1 MKRILFLLALIL
13 SVTNVMAQELTVK
26 NFALDPTDLTAST
39 QRRNDNNGDACALIK
54 VQLAR
59 PGAEFLG
66 NVRGDTPYSNSVYMV
81 YMMQGS
87 KFLEV
92 RLEGYLPVKVN
103 FTDYGY
109 KNGVESLSTYIL
121 SITLPNVVGQSV
133 DNGKTYF
140 SLSVTPKS
148 ASVRVD
154 GDLVALEDGTW
165 FKQLDRGVH
174 RYIIEAAG
182 YETKEETF
190 TLGAE
195 RKSLQ
200 VSLVSTMA
208 TLTVKCLTPGAD
220 IFIDEKKRGSNSTWT
235 GTLVPNSYV
244 IEARKEGYYSQQQSV
259 ELSAKQNRTIE
270 LPALIARV
278 GQLDVAYR
286 PLDSEVWIDGKKVGL
301 SPDVF
306 KNLVVGVHSVEI
318 RKEGYRSETKSV
330 TIAEGQTATL
340 SGSLVDNQTFK
351 VNGVSFTMI
360 HVEGGTFTMGCSNIQ
375 DKDAGD
381 DESPVHQ
388 VTLSNYSIGE
398 TEVTQELW
406 DAVMESNPSFFKGSK
421 RPVEQVS
428 WNDCQ
433 DFILKL
439 NAATGRTFR
448 LPTEAEWE
456 YAARGGTKSRGYKY
470 AGSNSLGD
478 VAWYTDNSGKGR
490 LHDVAT
496 KQANELGLYD
506 MSGNVLEWCSDWYDK
521 NYYVNSSQTNPQG
534 PQNGQYRVF
543 RGGSWFDY
551 ARFCRTSIRLS
562 DHPGYHCSYLGLRLV
577 LPE

>member
-1 MKRILFLLALIL
+1 MKRFVSLLFLCMAFTFAMSQRL
-13 SVTNVMAQELTVK
+13 NVE
-26 NFALDPTDLTAST
+26 NFTIVPHDLTGKT
-39 QRRNDNNGDACALIK
+39 HPRNDNNGQPCALVK

-59 PGAEFLG
+59 PGATFQG
-66 NVRGDTPYSNSVYMV
+66 NVMGDTPYSQSEYFV
-81 YMMQGS
+81 YMMKGS
-87 KFLEV
+87 KMLQV
-92 RLEGYLPVKVN
+92 KLEGYLPVMIDFEK
-103 FTDYGY
+103 DWGIA
-109 KNGVESLSTYIL
+109 GVEPLMTYVL
-121 SITLPNVVGQSV
+121 SIALPNVVGQSV

-140 SLSVTPKS
+140 SLTVTPKS

-154 GDLVALEDGTW
+154 DDLVALEDGTW

-174 RYIIEAAG
+174 RYKIEAAG

-235 GTLVPNSYV
+235 GPLVPNSYV

-456 YAARGGTKSRGYKY
+456 YAARGGQKSESFMYS
-470 AGSNSLGD
+470 GSNKVDD
-478 VAWYTDNSGKGR
+478 VAWYYKNSYGES
-490 LHDVAT
+490 HDVARRN
-496 KQANELGLYD
+496 ANELGLYD